1 MTQMEVDVQGAEEI
15 KKMLSQLGLDVNDLK
30 PAMDEVGRD
39 VTKYF
44 GGQVFASRGS
54 VIGQPW
60 QRLSDRY
67 AAAKA
72 KKWGSKPLLVAS
84 GRMQKSFR
92 HKASKMDVTIDN
104 TAPQFKY
111 HQSTDTRYVLPRRAM
126 IGIYGTLQRDATN
139 IIAKVLANK
148 IKQRSR

>member
-15 KKMLSQLGLDVNDLK
+15 KKMLSQLGLDVKDLK

-92 HKASKMDVTIDN
+92 HKAGKMDVTIDN
-104 TAPQFKY
+104 PTPYFKY